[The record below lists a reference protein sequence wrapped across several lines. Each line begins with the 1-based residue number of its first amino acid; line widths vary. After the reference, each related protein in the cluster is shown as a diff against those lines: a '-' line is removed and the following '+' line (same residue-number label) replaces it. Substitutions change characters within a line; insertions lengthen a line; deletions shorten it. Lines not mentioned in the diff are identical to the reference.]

1 MSLHGNVDQTRDV
14 NDSSAY
20 LYKYK
25 SYLSLYLQMVL
36 FFSEQLHFHVGEFV
50 DERLDCGPKY
60 KAIWIPTSP
69 LGSSS

>member
-1 MSLHGNVDQTRDV
+1 MSSHGNVDQTRDV

-36 FFSEQLHFHVGEFV
+36 VLFRTTTFSHGGIRGQ
-50 DERLDCGPKY
+50 K
-60 KAIWIPTSP
+60 T
-69 LGSSS
+69 

>member
-20 LYKYK
+20 LYEYK

-36 FFSEQLHFHVGEFV
+36 VLFRTTTFS
-50 DERLDCGPKY
+50 CGGIRGQK
-60 KAIWIPTSP
+60 T
-69 LGSSS
+69 